1 MKKQDVVRKGHS
13 YHVDGLSTVGILF
26 GVASVGF
33 ILYNVILVI
42 FS

>member
-1 MKKQDVVRKGHS
+1 MKKSNYRKGHS
-13 YHVDGLSTVGILF
+13 YHIDGLGTMSIII

-33 ILYNVILVI
+33 ILYNVFHVI